1 MNIITK
7 GHELDDAVRQV
18 LQLFFDISTEFTAV
32 SELTVENNMYK
43 AAATITVGDKTA
55 HGNVEKQL
63 FSPCDNSN
71 KNNTHE
77 TIFTLARSATRVQ
90 DQPAFSPV
98 RKDVSDLIK
107 KSVFFACKKIS
118 DMPTPWGVSTGIR
131 PAKTARMMLDE
142 GVSEYEVLRYMK
154 EEYFVSP
161 SKAELSLSVAKKEA
175 ELLETKEKD
184 GISIYVGVPFCPTR
198 CSYCSFISQAVEHNQ
213 KFLEPYADAL
223 IKEIEATAEITQSF
237 GYKTETVYFGGGT
250 PTTLPP
256 EVLDKVIKKVKECF
270 DISALKEFTVEAGR
284 PDTFS
289 DEMLSVLKENGVN
302 RISINPQTM
311 NQKTLDLIGRK
322 HTVEDTVKAFE
333 MAKKY
338 NCFSINADLI
348 AGLPGE
354 SPDDFEKTVRE
365 VCNLSPDAVTV
376 HTMYLKRAARIID
389 EFENLRFA
397 THTAEMVD
405 FSHKYLTEKGF
416 NPYYMY
422 KQRNTLG
429 NLENTAFAKP
439 GHESLYNIY
448 IMEEIQTIF
457 ALGGGASTKM
467 VKGDRIER
475 VFNPKE
481 AGDYIK
487 RIDEIIEKKKKAV
500 EFLKD

>member
-1 MNIITK
+1 MKIITK

-18 LQLFFDISTEFTAV
+18 LQLFFDISTDF
-32 SELTVENNMYK
+32 TVESSLIKSNSVYE
-43 AAATITVGDKTA
+43 AAATITIGDKKA
-55 HGNVEKQL
+55 YGEAKKQL
-63 FSPCDNSN
+63 
-71 KNNTHE
+71 
-77 TIFTLARSATRVQ
+77 
-90 DQPAFSPV
+90 FSPV
-98 RKDVSDLIK
+98 RKDLSDLIK
-107 KSVFFACKKIS
+107 KSVFFACKKLS

-131 PAKTARMMLDE
+131 PAKTARMMLDDGFADE
-142 GVSEYEVLRYMK
+142 EILSFMQN
-154 EEYFVSP
+154 EYFVSEN
-161 SKAELSLSVAKKEA
+161 KAHLSLDVAKKES
-175 ELLETKEKD
+175 ELLKNRVEN

-198 CSYCSFISQAVEHNQ
+198 CSYCSFISQAVAHNR

-223 IKEIEATAEITQSF
+223 MKEIEATAEITRDF

-256 EVLDKVIKKVKECF
+256 EILDKVIKKVKDCF
-270 DISALKEFTVEAGR
+270 DISSLKEFTVEAGR

-289 DEMLSVLKENGVN
+289 DEMLSVLYENGVN

-322 HTVEDTVKAFE
+322 HTVEDTVNAFE

-338 NCFSINADLI
+338 NCFSINADII
-348 AGLPGE
+348 AGLPE
-354 SPDDFEKTVRE
+354 ETPPDFEKTVKE
-365 VCNLSPDAVTV
+365 VVSLEPDAITV
-376 HTMYLKRAARIID
+376 HTMYMKRAARLID
-389 EFENLRFA
+389 EFENMRFA

-405 FSHKYLTEKGF
+405 FSHKYLTENGLY
-416 NPYYMY
+416 PYYMY

-429 NLENTAFAKP
+429 NLENTAFSKQ

-467 VKGDRIER
+467 VKGDLIER

-487 RIDEIIEKKKKAV
+487 RIDEIIEKKKKTV

>member
-1 MNIITK
+1 MEIITK

-18 LQLFFDISTEFTAV
+18 LQLFFDISTDF
-32 SELTVENNMYK
+32 TVESSLIENNNVYE
-43 AAATITVGDKTA
+43 AAATITIGDRKA
-55 HGNVEKQL
+55 FGEAKKQL
-63 FSPCDNSN
+63 LS
-71 KNNTHE
+71 KE
-77 TIFTLARSATRVQ
+77 
-90 DQPAFSPV
+90 
-98 RKDVSDLIK
+98 RKDRSDLIK
-107 KSVFFACKKIS
+107 KSVFFACKKLS

-142 GVSEYEVLRYMK
+142 GFSESEILSFMQN
-154 EEYFVSP
+154 EYFVAEN
-161 SKAELSLSVAKKEA
+161 KARLSLVVAKKEA
-175 ELLETKEKD
+175 ELLKNRLKN
-184 GISIYVGVPFCPTR
+184 GISLYVGVPFCPTR
-198 CSYCSFISQAVEHNQ
+198 CSYCSFISQAVEHNR

-223 IKEIEATAEITQSF
+223 MKEIEATAEIVQSF

-256 EVLDKVIKKVKECF
+256 EILDRVIKKVKECF
-270 DISALKEFTVEAGR
+270 DISSLKEFTVEAGR

-289 DEMLSVLKENGVN
+289 DEMLSVLRENGVN

-348 AGLPGE
+348 AGLPE
-354 SPDDFEKTVRE
+354 ETPEDFEKTVKE
-365 VCNLSPDAVTV
+365 VVSLNPDAVTV
-376 HTMYLKRAARIID
+376 HTMYMKRAARLID
-389 EFENLRFA
+389 DFEKLRFA
-397 THTAEMVD
+397 SHTEKMVD
-405 FSHKYLTEKGF
+405 FSHEFLTKKGF
-416 NPYYMY
+416 LPYYMY

-429 NLENTAFAKP
+429 NLENTAFAKD

-467 VKGDRIER
+467 VKGDLIER

>member
-1 MNIITK
+1 MEIITK

-18 LQLFFDISTEFTAV
+18 LQLFFDISTDF
-32 SELTVENNMYK
+32 TVESSLIENNNVYE
-43 AAATITVGDKTA
+43 AAATITIGDKKA
-55 HGNVEKQL
+55 FGEAKKQL
-63 FSPCDNSN
+63 FSQ
-71 KNNTHE
+71 E
-77 TIFTLARSATRVQ
+77 
-90 DQPAFSPV
+90 
-98 RKDVSDLIK
+98 RKDRSDLIK
-107 KSVFFACKKIS
+107 KSVFFACKKLS

-142 GVSEYEVLRYMK
+142 GFFEDEILSFMQN
-154 EEYFVSP
+154 EYFVAEN
-161 SKAELSLSVAKKEA
+161 KAHLSLVVAKKEA
-175 ELLETKEKD
+175 ELLKNRLKN
-184 GISIYVGVPFCPTR
+184 GISLYVGVPFCPTR
-198 CSYCSFISQAVEHNQ
+198 CSYCSFISQAVEHNR

-223 IKEIEATAEITQSF
+223 MKEIEATAEIVQSF

-256 EVLDKVIKKVKECF
+256 EILDRVIKKVKECF
-270 DISALKEFTVEAGR
+270 DISFLKEFTVEAGR

-289 DEMLSVLKENGVN
+289 DEMLSVLRENGVN

-348 AGLPGE
+348 AGLPE
-354 SPDDFEKTVRE
+354 ETPEDFERTVKE
-365 VCNLSPDAVTV
+365 VVSLNPDAVTV
-376 HTMYLKRAARIID
+376 HTMYMKRAARLID
-389 EFENLRFA
+389 DFEKLRFA
-397 THTAEMVD
+397 SHTEKMVD
-405 FSHKYLTEKGF
+405 FSHKFLTENCF
-416 NPYYMY
+416 LPYYMY

-429 NLENTAFAKP
+429 NLENTAFAKE

-467 VKGDRIER
+467 VKGDLIER